1 MDEKTFLKFTVG
13 MDIPRRIIISV
24 NYLSVFVLLVEGG
37 KLGYAINCK
46 SKLWQTRRSDLGWR
60 ERQAIF
66 RLAEGLCS
74 MD

>member
-24 NYLSVFVLLVEGG
+24 NYLSVFVLLVEDG

-46 SKLWQTRRSDLGWR
+46 SKL
-60 ERQAIF
+60 
-66 RLAEGLCS
+66 
-74 MD
+74 